1 MAILCDSRGEFTI
14 LLVDLLSAGCEILE
28 SREGSDY
35 PLVSSSTLI
44 VKGKEQK
51 EVMMAAI
58 GDTAGEV
65 CVWVIPVSK
74 GKEEEREEREERE
87 EGGYR
92 KVVKYNAHAMGTNS
106 VHLSALERRGQEYT
120 RLLLC
125 SGGDDQSITVCLLDF
140 HAREEREEE
149 RVQVLACC
157 RFEGCMG
164 SAVKG
169 ITYLSSPL
177 SGQSGH
183 LVGVGY
189 DQRLSLWKLHLNESA
204 LEREERTG
212 GSLSPII
219 VTRMPRDVQTKEGHS
234 GFDVGLE
241 WLTGCLV
248 NIGDINA
255 LHLVSDIC
263 NQAEMTAE
271 ESMLPPRRVAL
282 VVGEGF
288 QVFELNVQ

>member
-74 GKEEEREEREERE
+74 GKEEEREE
-87 EGGYR
+87 GGYR

-149 RVQVLACC
+149 RVPL
-157 RFEGCMG
+157 
-164 SAVKG
+164 SLLPPPPSP
-169 ITYLSSPL
+169 ISPSLSSPL
-177 SGQSGH
+177 SHYLFSLSVSMLYRFDFDGFCGGH
-183 LVGVGY
+183 ERGE
-189 DQRLSLWKLHLNESA
+189 R
-204 LEREERTG
+204 REERGEETLNTLLHTVFTG
-212 GSLSPII
+212 CTWSKATQDHRILSLS
-219 VTRMPRDVQTKEGHS
+219 
-234 GFDVGLE
+234 
-241 WLTGCLV
+241 
-248 NIGDINA
+248 
-255 LHLVSDIC
+255 IC
-263 NQAEMTAE
+263 M
-271 ESMLPPRRVAL
+271 
-282 VVGEGF
+282 VGE
-288 QVFELNVQ
+288 VIVCMCVYLYICVCESVTSLV